1 MRHLD
6 IASASSHRGLVDL
19 RASRK
24 KTYTTIRTHHPA
36 PVPFSVSTPSPELAR
51 ASKPVEG
58 PPPPPPPEPVAPVAP
73 PIARPAVSER
83 PLPPSKKEGIKDLW
97 DERGEGRAAEQIF
110 ADEATP
116 PKPVQVF
123 PKQKVKSQKKLVL
136 AIKTVISI
144 LVIFLLIGT
153 ALFGRAFFT
162 GANIFNNEG
171 TSPLDQ
177 IKQLVL
183 SSDKQ
188 LQGEADGRVNVLL
201 LGEGGEGHDGALLTD
216 TVMVLSIKPATKEMA
231 LISLPRDLWVKTE
244 KFGYSKLNK
253 VNSDG
258 ETEVGKSEGPK
269 YTRDVVQQ
277 ITGLNIPYY
286 VRIDFSGFEDIVN
299 SIGGV
304 DVDVENSF
312 VDKEYPTDDYGYQT
326 VKFDRGLQHL
336 DGDAALKY
344 ARSRHGV
351 ITEADPDSLV
361 KDEASDF
368 ARSRRQQKLIAAIK
382 DKALTTGVLANPQK
396 LNSLFEA
403 LGKHITTNAQMW
415 EGVRLFELARDF
427 QFNHVKINVISNEKY
442 LKVYTT
448 PDGAYTLIPVDGFG
462 QYGKIQELA
471 LNTFDQNVEPDGSA
485 EITVPTEPAPTA
497 APASGYEELAQQEQA
512 TPEQKEATASI
523 AIQNGTT
530 VNGIGAK
537 AGNEL
542 RNSGYTIVAVGNAA
556 DQTRQNTVIYDNT
569 QGQKL
574 EQLKAIAAQFEAD
587 IIDQTAPANKAGVKE
602 NADFVLILGTE
613 STK

>member
-1 MRHLD
+1 M
-6 IASASSHRGLVDL
+6 
-19 RASRK
+19 
-24 KTYTTIRTHHPA
+24 
-36 PVPFSVSTPSPELAR
+36 
-51 ASKPVEG
+51 
-58 PPPPPPPEPVAPVAP
+58 
-73 PIARPAVSER
+73 
-83 PLPPSKKEGIKDLW
+83 W
-97 DERGEGRAAEQIF
+97 DERGAGQPPEKIF
-110 ADEATP
+110 ADEAAP

-123 PKQKVKSQKKLVL
+123 PKQKIKSQKKLVL

-144 LVIFLLIGT
+144 LIIFLLIGT

-162 GANIFNNEG
+162 GANIFNKEG

-177 IKQLVL
+177 IKHLVL
-183 SSDKQ
+183 SSDRA

-201 LGEGGEGHDGALLTD
+201 LGMGGEGHDGALLTD
-216 TVMVLSIKPATKEMA
+216 TIMILSIKPATKEMA
-231 LISLPRDLWVKTE
+231 MISLPRDLWVKTE

-253 VNSDG
+253 VNFYG
-258 ETEVGKSEGPK
+258 ETEVGKDEGPK
-269 YTRDVVQQ
+269 YTRDAVQQ

-351 ITEADPDSLV
+351 ITEADPDSPV

-368 ARSRRQQKLIAAIK
+368 ARSRRQQKLISAIK

-403 LGKHITTNAQMW
+403 LGKHIVTNAQMW
-415 EGVRLFELARDF
+415 EGVRLFELVGNF
-427 QFNHVKINVISNEKY
+427 QFNHIKINVISNEKY

-448 PDGAYTLIPVDGFG
+448 PDGAYTLIPADGFG

-471 LNTFDQNVEPDGSA
+471 LNTFDQNVEPDGSR
-485 EITVPTEPAPTA
+485 EIVVPSGEAP
-497 APASGYEELAQQEQA
+497 PEQRASGYEEVAQQEQA
-512 TPEQKEATASI
+512 AATEAKEATASI

-569 QGQKL
+569 HGQKP

-587 IIDQTAPANKAGVKE
+587 IIDQAAPANKAGAKE
-602 NADFVLILGTE
+602 NADFVLILGAE
-613 STK
+613 STR